1 MIYPHHLEFM
11 EEAKK
16 AFESN
21 PRFETYRNTEGN
33 LIALRHGLDRNCIG
47 IHEIGKEIGFFAEVM
62 DRAPELVVSSPATRE
77 VKNVFKFDVRA
88 EMLARPNEWVGAFK
102 RSDDEWMAIGFDSN
116 HFEVATIPLK
126 HINVAKPTDSAM
138 CQLFE
143 SSHYLDEC
151 IPIELAPEE
160 ERP

>member
-11 EEAKK
+11 EEAKS

-62 DRAPELVVSSPATRE
+62 ERAPELVVAVP
-77 VKNVFKFDVRA
+77 VKLGTNKPERFDIRKA
-88 EMLARPNEWVGAFK
+88 MLAEPNEWVGAYHDHHSK
-102 RSDDEWMAIGFDSN
+102 WIQVGFDAVN
-116 HFEVATIPLK
+116 MC
-126 HINVAKPTDSAM
+126 AKKAHYGYIGSVEGVITGSPTAYE
-138 CQLFE
+138 LE
-143 SSHYLDEC
+143 TC
-151 IPIELAPEE
+151 IPIEDVPKEDFV
-160 ERP
+160 